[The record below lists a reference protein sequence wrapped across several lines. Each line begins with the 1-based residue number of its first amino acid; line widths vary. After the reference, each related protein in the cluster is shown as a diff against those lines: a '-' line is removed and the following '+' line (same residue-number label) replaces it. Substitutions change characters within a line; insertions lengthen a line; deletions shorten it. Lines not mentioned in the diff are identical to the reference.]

1 MALITRQVPAN
12 EQGRIQGSL
21 SSLVSLAG
29 IVAPATFAGAFGFF
43 ISPQAPLRLPGVA
56 FLLAAGL
63 LALAAL
69 VARRYAPDPAAQAPL
84 PAPADA
90 LE

>member
-1 MALITRQVPAN
+1 MRMAR
-12 EQGRIQGSL
+12 
-21 SSLVSLAG
+21 
-29 IVAPATFAGAFGFF
+29 
-43 ISPQAPLRLPGVA
+43 LRMA
-56 FLLAAGL
+56 RLAAGL